1 MTADRPR
8 LPAAGAQLLLRK
20 AQEFDGEHP
29 PDQAGDGTNDDFER
43 NRPLETVECFGSRA
57 GGIQIP
63 RNNRFV
69 SDLDGIVVADAENQ
83 KDKIEKYNRKTGA
96 SGDRTEQKENTV
108 VKQDICP
115 GMPAGLARGH
125 LLSEPPYSRISTTR
139 NVASGDNRKKM
150 FEKLDARNCLHKLNL
165 FFIQKA
171 PPLDLKQAYYTV
183 QAKKSQGMPN
193 VTKGIPCE
201 IV

>member
-1 MTADRPR
+1 
-8 LPAAGAQLLLRK
+8 
-20 AQEFDGEHP
+20 
-29 PDQAGDGTNDDFER
+29 
-43 NRPLETVECFGSRA
+43 
-57 GGIQIP
+57 
-63 RNNRFV
+63 
-69 SDLDGIVVADAENQ
+69 
-83 KDKIEKYNRKTGA
+83 
-96 SGDRTEQKENTV
+96 
-108 VKQDICP
+108 
-115 GMPAGLARGH
+115 
-125 LLSEPPYSRISTTR
+125 
-139 NVASGDNRKKM
+139 M